1 MHEDRD
7 IETVEHELRVH
18 GFLKEGVTV
27 DLDALH
33 AYLAPLAE
41 PSRVETFKFTRE
53 WLREEASRVTDMRS
67 AAISRRLNMPPSYIL
82 IHRVSTAGIGVLCQL
97 ECEGQF
103 RAEVI
108 KWMPGYTDPLDP
120 VPDDHPAEDVDAAA
134 AEPDVPTAGPGIPT
148 AGPGIPTAGPGIPT
162 AGPGIPTAGPGIPTA
177 GPGIPTAGPGIP
189 TAGSGIPTE
198 ELEVAVENLDV
209 GTAPGRDDPDDARA
223 GVASP
228 NG

>member
-1 MHEDRD
+1 VDRLPDGFPRFFGKLLRLMHEDRD

-27 DLDALH
+27 DVEALH

-67 AAISRRLNMPPSYIL
+67 AAISRRLNLPPSYVL

-97 ECEGQF
+97 ECEGPF

-120 VPDDHPAEDVDAAA
+120 VPDQDDRSAEGLDGVAGTLNGAA
-134 AEPDVPTAGPGIPT
+134 AELDIAAEGLNGATGEPDPAAAG
-148 AGPGIPTAGPGIPT
+148 
-162 AGPGIPTAGPGIPTA
+162 
-177 GPGIPTAGPGIP
+177 
-189 TAGSGIPTE
+189 
-198 ELEVAVENLDV
+198 LDV
-209 GTAPGRDDPDDARA
+209 AAGVLNDATGEPDRVAAELDIAPTPGRDDPDDAKA
-223 GVASP
+223 GAASP